1 MRLRSLT
8 LGCAVALSALTACGS
23 NNTMA
28 DQANT
33 SPATTSPVT
42 TSAGSETAPS
52 TAPAAAGSV
61 ADAADYTWD
70 ESDVAAIEL
79 TGTSATSK
87 SGAVK
92 ISGSAI
98 TITATGTYRVSGSL
112 TDGQVVVDTDDDGI
126 VRVILDGAHITNTK
140 TSPFTVTEAKQVVVI
155 LADGSQNE
163 LSDGS
168 TYTFADATTD
178 EPNATLFSTADLA
191 IAGNGTLTV
200 DGNFNDAI
208 ASKDG
213 LVIAG
218 GTIVVD
224 AADDGI
230 RGKDH
235 VIVEGGT
242 ITVRA
247 AGDAIKA
254 DNEEDSA
261 EGYVAISGGTFDLT
275 SGGDAIDAATTVT
288 ISDGKFTVK
297 SGNGSSASVAQ
308 DASAKAIKGAT
319 SVKIDGGT
327 FTIDSADDA
336 IHSNNTVAIV
346 GGMFSIRTGDDGIH
360 ADAKLTIGGGTID
373 ITKSYEGIESAA
385 ITVSGGD
392 ISINA
397 SDDGVNGS
405 GGIDGSGAQEGAR
418 GQDNFAQGGST
429 SLTITGGRLAVIAAG
444 DGIDIN
450 GSITMSAGTVIV
462 HGPTANNNA
471 ALDYDGTFALSG
483 GVVVASGSAGMA
495 QSPGTGSTQA
505 TVSVRLT
512 TAQAAGTLVRIQS
525 ANGDQI
531 FTFAPT
537 KSFQS
542 IVVSTPAVV
551 NGTAY
556 DVYVGGSSTG
566 AVNDGVYEGGT
577 SSGGTKV
584 ATVTASMA
592 STSTG
597 GMSGPGAR

>member
-1 MRLRSLT
+1 
-8 LGCAVALSALTACGS
+8 
-23 NNTMA
+23 
-28 DQANT
+28 
-33 SPATTSPVT
+33 
-42 TSAGSETAPS
+42 
-52 TAPAAAGSV
+52 
-61 ADAADYTWD
+61 
-70 ESDVAAIEL
+70 
-79 TGTSATSK
+79 
-87 SGAVK
+87 
-92 ISGSAI
+92 
-98 TITATGTYRVSGSL
+98 
-112 TDGQVVVDTDDDGI
+112 
-126 VRVILDGAHITNTK
+126 
-140 TSPFTVTEAKQVVVI
+140 
-155 LADGSQNE
+155 
-163 LSDGS
+163 
-168 TYTFADATTD
+168 
-178 EPNATLFSTADLA
+178 
-191 IAGNGTLTV
+191 
-200 DGNFNDAI
+200 
-208 ASKDG
+208 
-213 LVIAG
+213 
-218 GTIVVD
+218 
-224 AADDGI
+224 
-230 RGKDH
+230 
-235 VIVEGGT
+235 
-242 ITVRA
+242 
-247 AGDAIKA
+247 
-254 DNEEDSA
+254 
-261 EGYVAISGGTFDLT
+261 
-275 SGGDAIDAATTVT
+275 
-288 ISDGKFTVK
+288 
-297 SGNGSSASVAQ
+297 
-308 DASAKAIKGAT
+308 
-319 SVKIDGGT
+319 
-327 FTIDSADDA
+327 
-336 IHSNNTVAIV
+336 
-346 GGMFSIRTGDDGIH
+346 MFSIRTGDDGIH

-385 ITVSGGD
+385 ITVAGGD

-405 GGIDGSGAQEGAR
+405 GGIDGSGAQQGAR